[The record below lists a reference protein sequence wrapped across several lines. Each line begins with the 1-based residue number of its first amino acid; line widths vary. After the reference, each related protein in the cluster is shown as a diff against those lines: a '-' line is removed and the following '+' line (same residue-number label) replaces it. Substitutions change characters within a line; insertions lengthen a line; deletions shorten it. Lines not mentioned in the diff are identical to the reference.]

1 MEIKRLILL
10 GTTGSGKSRF
20 GNKFSKKHIFKESE
34 EPDSC
39 TKGIYRAYN
48 DYGVEI
54 IDTQGLNDTND
65 EDKKGLT
72 SIFNEIKENKPNI
85 LVYVQNSSDKR
96 FGKYS
101 KNAIT
106 KICQMFNTKSVWNN
120 FIVIFTFA
128 DSISKENR
136 EKVATN
142 FIEKILD
149 VVKECYKNKN
159 DSVPLPKKLNYF
171 L

>member
-1 MEIKRLILL
+1 
-10 GTTGSGKSRF
+10 
-20 GNKFSKKHIFKESE
+20 
-34 EPDSC
+34 
-39 TKGIYRAYN
+39 
-48 DYGVEI
+48 
-54 IDTQGLNDTND
+54 
-65 EDKKGLT
+65 
-72 SIFNEIKENKPNI
+72 
-85 LVYVQNSSDKR
+85 
-96 FGKYS
+96 
-101 KNAIT
+101 
-106 KICQMFNTKSVWNN
+106 MFNTKSVWNN